1 MAGYEK
7 GNETKR
13 CLILSMYNKLKDHDA
28 SEITVR
34 EIASENH
41 CSPAALYRHFDSLEY
56 LILLGSMRFFIDY
69 MADYGHLMDTESD
82 LMEAYVKGWQLF
94 NKYAFERPD
103 LYYRLLWGRD
113 NMKFSDAVEE
123 YYELFPVVGSER
135 YPAYFYTLL
144 FTEDIY
150 ERDLL
155 ILRRAVNHH
164 KLSYDDAVYFSR
176 SNTLLV
182 KGMLE
187 LYMNKEPELRKEGK
201 TECDQLLLK
210 NMQRVYSPKKT

>member
-1 MAGYEK
+1 MANYEK

-13 CLILSMYNKLKDHDA
+13 RLIISMYNKLKECDA

-34 EIASENH
+34 EIANENN

-69 MADYGHLMDTESD
+69 MAEYGQLMDSESD
-82 LMEAYVKGWQLF
+82 LMAAYVKGWELF

-103 LYYRLLWGRD
+103 LYYRLLWGAD
-113 NMKFSDAVEE
+113 NTNFSDAVEE

-150 ERDLL
+150 ERDFL

-164 KLSYDDAVYFSR
+164 RLSDNDAVYFSR
-176 SNTLLV
+176 SNTLMV

-187 LYMNKEPELRKEGK
+187 LYMKKDLELRRQGEKE
-201 TECDQLLLK
+201 CNQLILT
-210 NMQRVYSPKKT
+210 NMQRVYTPKQ